1 MKYIRL
7 EDLEV
12 YQLSME
18 LGENVWNIVITWNF
32 LSQDTIGKQLIRST
46 DSIAAIAANI
56 AEGYG
61 CFSYKENKLFC
72 YYSRGSILETK
83 TWLNKAHNRKLIT
96 DEHFTTLITS
106 LEKIHIKLNAYIKAI
121 GKTPVTND

>member
-32 LSQDTIGKQLIRST
+32 LSQDTIGKQLICST
-46 DSIAAIAANI
+46 DSIAANI

-61 CFSYKENKLFC
+61 HFSYKENKLFC

-83 TWLNKAHNRKLIT
+83 T
-96 DEHFTTLITS
+96 
-106 LEKIHIKLNAYIKAI
+106 
-121 GKTPVTND
+121 